1 MFPLQNSTICG
12 DFSAFKKPRV
22 LAWYICIH
30 YGMQINPA
38 IVQNE
43 NVNHYQIQMSVDRVA
58 SRWLIVYGI
67 VEKICHRAKS

>member
-1 MFPLQNSTICG
+1 MRLKNRGCWLGIYVFT
-12 DFSAFKKPRV
+12 
-22 LAWYICIH
+22 
-30 YGMQINPA
+30 MQINPA